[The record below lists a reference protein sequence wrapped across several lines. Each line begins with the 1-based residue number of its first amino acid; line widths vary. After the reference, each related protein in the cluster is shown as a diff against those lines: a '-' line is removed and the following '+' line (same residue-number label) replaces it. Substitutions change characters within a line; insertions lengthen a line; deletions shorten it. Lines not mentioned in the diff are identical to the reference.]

1 MDLSGVGGPLL
12 DMLSN
17 KKNSQVIMILHIL
30 NRNQKL
36 DPLKSFCACKIYLP
50 AGFKRI
56 KRDLLGC
63 PGIFRILRISVKA
76 RSCVPSKIA

>member
-36 DPLKSFCACKIYLP
+36 DPLKAFVHAKFICQLVSN
-50 AGFKRI
+50 
-56 KRDLLGC
+56 
-63 PGIFRILRISVKA
+63 V
-76 RSCVPSKIA
+76 